1 MTAAALLAARGVG
14 VCVLE
19 RNATTSDE
27 PKAIS
32 IDDEALRVFQWAGLA
47 ERVLRV
53 IVPGTGTRYYD
64 AAGRPAFQARSP
76 RPFRFG
82 YPFKN
87 PFAQPDLERELAAHL
102 REHPG
107 VELLM
112 ATEARRVGQ
121 RADGVQLQCRTAA
134 GEGFEVRGRY
144 LLGCDGGRSSVREQL
159 GIGMSGR
166 SFEQV
171 WLVADVTGD
180 PHDQRY
186 GMHHGDPERPHVIV
200 PGRGGRC
207 RYEFLLHP
215 GEGAAGEPPRF
226 ELIRELL
233 ARYREITPDQV
244 ERAVNYRFHA
254 LVADRFRAGRVFL
267 LGDAAHMMPPF
278 AGQGLNSGIRDA
290 ANLAWKLADVLAGR
304 LTDAALDSYERERKP
319 HAQATVALS
328 ARLGRTVMT
337 TNRRLAARRD
347 AVIATTL
354 RTTGGRAYLEQMRYR
369 PIQRY
374 TAGLVLPPHDDT
386 NEDTNEDG
394 FEATSEGG
402 FGGGFGGGFEGGG
415 LPIGQ
420 PRAFDA
426 TTHTVRLLDEP
437 LGPGWALLGVGVPA
451 AALDAADA
459 LLAPL
464 SPTVWQVAVDD
475 RLPASAGTAGLLV
488 DVDGGL
494 DAEFAPYRGRL
505 VLLRPDRFVAASWLP
520 GQPPALEHHLHWAT
534 RPTSLAVAG

>member
-1 MTAAALLAARGVG
+1 MHTRTVDVAVVGAGPVGMTAAALLAARGVR

-76 RPFRFG
+76 HPYRLG
-82 YPFKN
+82 HPFKN

-102 REHPG
+102 REQPG

-112 ATEARRVGQ
+112 ATEVQRIGQ
-121 RADGVQLQCRTAA
+121 RGAGAAVDAGAGAGVELHCRTAG
-134 GEGFEVRGRY
+134 GERHEVRARY
-144 LLGCDGGRSSVREQL
+144 LLGCDGGRSTVREQL
-159 GIGMSGR
+159 GIGMTGR
-166 SFEQV
+166 SFDEV

-186 GMHHGDPERPHVIV
+186 GMHHGNPERPHVIV

-215 GEGAAGEPPRF
+215 EEGAAGEPPRF
-226 ELIRELL
+226 ELIRALL
-233 ARYREITPDQV
+233 AGYREITPDQV

-254 LVADRFRAGRVFL
+254 LVADRFRAGRAFL

-304 LTDAALDSYERERKP
+304 LADTALDSYERERRP

-337 TNRRLAARRD
+337 TDRRLAARRD
-347 AVIATTL
+347 AVIAATL
-354 RTTGGRAYLEQMRYR
+354 RTPDGRAYLEQMRYR
-369 PIQRY
+369 PAQRY
-374 TAGLVLPPHDDT
+374 TAGLVLPASPGT
-386 NEDTNEDG
+386 
-394 FEATSEGG
+394 
-402 FGGGFGGGFEGGG
+402 
-415 LPIGQ
+415 PIGQ
-420 PRAFDA
+420 PRAFD
-426 TTHTVRLLDEP
+426 TTAHAVRPLDEP
-437 LGPGWALLGVGVPA
+437 LGPGWALVGVGVPG
-451 AALDAADA
+451 AALEAAGA
-459 LLAPL
+459 RLAPL
-464 SPTVWQVAVDD
+464 SPTVWQVPVDD
-475 RLPASAGTAGLLV
+475 RLPAEPGAFGVLV
-488 DVDGGL
+488 DVDGDL
-494 DAEFAPYRGRL
+494 DAEFAPYRDRL

-520 GQPPALEHHLHWAT
+520 GERPAFEQHLHWAPH
-534 RPTSLAVAG
+534 PTSLAVAG

>member
-1 MTAAALLAARGVG
+1 VHTRTVDVAVVGAGPVGMTAAALLAARGVR

-76 RPFRFG
+76 HPYRLG
-82 YPFKN
+82 HPFKN

-102 REHPG
+102 REQPG

-112 ATEARRVGQ
+112 ATEVQRVGQ
-121 RADGVQLQCRTAA
+121 HGAGVELHCRTAG
-134 GEGFEVRGRY
+134 GERHEVRARY
-144 LLGCDGGRSSVREQL
+144 LLGCDGGRSTVREQL
-159 GIGMSGR
+159 GVGMTGR
-166 SFEQV
+166 SFDEV

-186 GMHHGDPERPHVIV
+186 GMHHGNPERPHVIV

-207 RYEFLLHP
+207 RYEFLLHSD
-215 GEGAAGEPPRF
+215 EGAAGASPRF
-226 ELIRELL
+226 ELIRALL
-233 ARYREITPDQV
+233 AGYREITPDQV

-254 LVADRFRAGRVFL
+254 LVADRFRAGRAFL

-304 LTDAALDSYERERKP
+304 LADTALDSYEQERRP

-347 AVIATTL
+347 AVIASAL
-354 RTTGGRAYLEQMRYR
+354 RTPDGRAYLEQMRYR
-369 PIQRY
+369 PAQHY
-374 TAGLVLPPHDDT
+374 TAGLVLP
-386 NEDTNEDG
+386 G
-394 FEATSEGG
+394 SSGA
-402 FGGGFGGGFEGGG
+402 
-415 LPIGQ
+415 PIGQ
-420 PRAFDA
+420 PRAFD
-426 TTHTVRLLDEP
+426 TTAHAVRPLDEP
-437 LGPGWALLGVGVPA
+437 LGPGWALVGVGVPA

-464 SPTVWQVAVDD
+464 SPTVWQVPVDD
-475 RLPASAGTAGLLV
+475 RLPSTGGTAGLLV

-520 GQPPALEHHLHWAT
+520 GERPALEQHLHWAPH
-534 RPTSLAVAG
+534 PTSLAVAG

>member
-1 MTAAALLAARGVG
+1 MHTRTVDVAVVGAGPVGMTAAALLAARGVR

-76 RPFRFG
+76 HPFRFG

-112 ATEARRVGQ
+112 ATEVRRVGQ
-121 RADGVQLQCRTAA
+121 HGGDGVELWCRSAA
-134 GEGFEVRGRY
+134 GERLQVRSRY
-144 LLGCDGGRSSVREQL
+144 LLGCDGGRSTVREQL

-200 PGRGGRC
+200 PGRDGRC

-233 ARYREITPDQV
+233 AGYREITPDQV

-254 LVADRFRAGRVFL
+254 LVADRFRVGRVFL

-290 ANLAWKLADVLAGR
+290 ANLAWKLADVLVGR
-304 LTDAALDSYERERKP
+304 LAETALDSYERERKP

-328 ARLGRTVMT
+328 TRLGRTVMT

-354 RTTGGRAYLEQMRYR
+354 RTPGGRAYLEQMRYR

-374 TAGLVLPPHDDT
+374 TAGLVLPP
-386 NEDTNEDG
+386 NEG
-394 FEATSEGG
+394 TSEGTA
-402 FGGGFGGGFEGGG
+402 EGAG

-420 PRAFDA
+420 PRAFD
-426 TTHTVRLLDEP
+426 TTAHAVRLLDEP

-464 SPTVWQVAVDD
+464 APTVWQVAVDD
-475 RLPASAGTAGLLV
+475 RLPASAGPGGLLV

-494 DAEFAPYRGRL
+494 DAEFAPFRGRL

-520 GQPPALEHHLHWAT
+520 GQSPALEHHLHWAT

>member
-1 MTAAALLAARGVG
+1 
-14 VCVLE
+14 
-19 RNATTSDE
+19 
-27 PKAIS
+27 
-32 IDDEALRVFQWAGLA
+32 
-47 ERVLRV
+47 
-53 IVPGTGTRYYD
+53 
-64 AAGRPAFQARSP
+64 
-76 RPFRFG
+76 
-82 YPFKN
+82 
-87 PFAQPDLERELAAHL
+87 
-102 REHPG
+102 
-107 VELLM
+107 
-112 ATEARRVGQ
+112 
-121 RADGVQLQCRTAA
+121 
-134 GEGFEVRGRY
+134 
-144 LLGCDGGRSSVREQL
+144 
-159 GIGMSGR
+159 
-166 SFEQV
+166 
-171 WLVADVTGD
+171 
-180 PHDQRY
+180 
-186 GMHHGDPERPHVIV
+186 
-200 PGRGGRC
+200 
-207 RYEFLLHP
+207 
-215 GEGAAGEPPRF
+215 
-226 ELIRELL
+226 
-233 ARYREITPDQV
+233 
-244 ERAVNYRFHA
+244 
-254 LVADRFRAGRVFL
+254 
-267 LGDAAHMMPPF
+267 MPPF

-374 TAGLVLPPHDDT
+374 TAGLVLPPRTTTPTRTPTRTASRPPARAASGRLRGRLRGRRVADR
-386 NEDTNEDG
+386 
-394 FEATSEGG
+394 AA
-402 FGGGFGGGFEGGG
+402 
-415 LPIGQ
+415 
-420 PRAFDA
+420 PRVRCHH
-426 TTHTVRLLDEP
+426 THTVRLLDEP

>member
-1 MTAAALLAARGVG
+1 VRGVG
-14 VCVLE
+14 DV
-19 RNATTSDE
+19 
-27 PKAIS
+27 
-32 IDDEALRVFQWAGLA
+32 G
-47 ERVLRV
+47 
-53 IVPGTGTRYYD
+53 G
-64 AAGRPAFQARSP
+64 
-76 RPFRFG
+76 
-82 YPFKN
+82 
-87 PFAQPDLERELAAHL
+87 
-102 REHPG
+102 G
-107 VELLM
+107 VELRCRS
-112 ATEARRVGQ
+112 AGGEHHQV
-121 RADGVQLQCRTAA
+121 RA
-134 GEGFEVRGRY
+134 RY
-144 LLGCDGGRSSVREQL
+144 LLGCDGGRSTVREQL
-159 GIGMSGR
+159 GIGMTGR
-166 SFEQV
+166 SFDEV

-215 GEGAAGEPPRF
+215 GQGAAGEPPRF

-254 LVADRFRAGRVFL
+254 LVADRFRAGRAFL

-304 LTDAALDSYERERKP
+304 LTDAALDSYEQERKP
-319 HAQATVALS
+319 HAEATVALS

-354 RTTGGRAYLEQMRYR
+354 RTPGGRAYLEQMRYR
-369 PIQRY
+369 PTQRY
-374 TAGLVLPPHDDT
+374 SAGLVLPS
-386 NEDTNEDG
+386 NDG
-394 FEATSEGG
+394 TAEGT
-402 FGGGFGGGFEGGG
+402 G

-437 LGPGWALLGVGVPA
+437 LGPGWALVGVGVPS

-459 LLAPL
+459 WLTPL

-475 RLPASAGTAGLLV
+475 RLPASAATAGLLV

-520 GQPPALEHHLHWAT
+520 GESPALEHHLHWAT